1 LQTALDRDLTLFNFE
16 GTVSVPYK
24 KLFPSAATLKRV
36 IQTGL
41 GGEIDTQPSNRQMT
55 RVSYGTPTTF
65 GATFTHQEV
74 LDDIVASTGLE
85 LSSLLIPDVAISRR
99 GIKMGIPK
107 EIEEL
112 EALQGKNTLL
122 HQQTA
127 IGNHIH
133 KIRRTFGLWQL
144 QNPYRMIKSEL
155 ILNGVV
161 SPYDRC
167 FRRMKS
173 VLKTD
178 WVIAPPM
185 GWRGLKTEMLPI
197 HRAMAKNRWWQDIG
211 LPHPL
216 TGQIN
221 HTYLD
226 ATVYRLDRRKEL
238 VAI

>member
-1 LQTALDRDLTLFNFE
+1 
-16 GTVSVPYK
+16 
-24 KLFPSAATLKRV
+24 
-36 IQTGL
+36 
-41 GGEIDTQPSNRQMT
+41 MT
-55 RVSYGTPTTF
+55 RVSYGTPQTF
-65 GATFTHQEV
+65 GDEFSHQEV

-85 LSSLLIPDVAISRR
+85 LGVLIPDVAISRR
-99 GIKMGIPK
+99 GVRVDIPK

-112 EALQGKNTLL
+112 EALQGKDLL
-122 HQQTA
+122 FHQQTA
-127 IGNHIH
+127 VGNHIH

-144 QNPYRMIKSEL
+144 QNPYRIIKNEL

-161 SPYDRC
+161 QPNDRC

-178 WVIAPPM
+178 WVIAPPT
-185 GWRGLKTEMLPI
+185 GWRGLKNEMLPI
-197 HRAMAKNRWWQDIG
+197 HRAMSKNRWWQDIG
-211 LPHPL
+211 LPHAL

-226 ATVYRLDRRKEL
+226 ATVYQLDRRKEL